1 MGESPENRTPC
12 VSRVLAKPFYP
23 GPETE
28 QLPAWF
34 RPSVFPPDGHFPLQG
49 VAYASTGFIEIVQR
63 LRGTPD
69 RFLPPGFTNTALL
82 SPAVFRI
89 LRIRKFLG
97 LPVPR
102 VLGTDR
108 DLSRLFS

>member
-34 RPSVFPPDGHFPLQG
+34 RPLGFPPLADGHFPLQG

-63 LRGTPD
+63 LRGTAY
-69 RFLPPGFTNTALL
+69 RFLPPGFTNAVPYSL
-82 SPAVFRI
+82 SVTCSVSDP
-89 LRIRKFLG
+89 
-97 LPVPR
+97 
-102 VLGTDR
+102 
-108 DLSRLFS
+108 